1 MKNDKVIE
9 ETNRLQV
16 FDPFG
21 VKTLDIRD
29 ESYINETLMKHLIN
43 KKLKKATYIK
53 SIKYECSGCCEL
65 IIIKHDNGYKS
76 IYYIY

>member
-1 MKNDKVIE
+1 MKNDKVVQE
-9 ETNRLQV
+9 KNRLQV

-21 VKTLDIRD
+21 IKTLDIRD
-29 ESYINETLMKHLIN
+29 EPYINETLMKHLIN

-53 SIKYECSGCCEL
+53 SIKYAFGGGCE
-65 IIIKHDNGYKS
+65 IITINHDNGYKS